1 LGKIRAESARA
12 LAKPFG
18 PRDDAECS
26 QLPLVIGVFGA
37 LLCAS
42 ALGVNLQRKLAERH
56 KNKETGDHVRLI
68 ISILVTF
75 TAVVVG
81 LVISNVKSSYD
92 EFGSRLN
99 AFAGDI
105 TELDVRL
112 REYGEETAPIRAKL
126 RAYLAAAIA
135 DTWRNE
141 PAPSGAYPRFPAS
154 ASLERRQLGDMLID
168 ADMAIGKL
176 DPPDLFRNRLVTQIE
191 EQMSVTMTQR
201 RLVLGTSRDTISWSL
216 LLAMTAWLVIVFA
229 VFGVIAPRNVVV
241 YVTILLCALSFSSA
255 IELDTPVDGF
265 IDVSSEPMRDA
276 LRHIDA
282 S

>member
-1 LGKIRAESARA
+1 MLI
-12 LAKPFG
+12 G
-18 PRDDAECS
+18 PA
-26 QLPLVIGVFGA
+26 VIGVLGT

-42 ALGVNLQRKLAERH
+42 AVGVSLQRKLAEQH
-56 KNKETGDHVRLI
+56 KSKETGDHVRLI

-75 TAVVVG
+75 TAVVLG

-92 EFGSRLN
+92 QFESRMN

-112 REYGEETAPIRAKL
+112 REYGDEAAPIRAQL
-126 RAYLAAAIA
+126 RTYLAAAIA

-141 PAPSGAYPRFPAS
+141 PPPSGAYPKFSPS
-154 ASLERRQLGDMLID
+154 PGLERRELGDLLID

-176 DPPDLFRNRLVTQIE
+176 DPSDLFRKRLVTQIE
-191 EQMSVTMTQR
+191 NQMSATMTQR
-201 RLVLGTSRDTISWSL
+201 RLLLGTSRDTISWSL
-216 LLAMTAWLVIVFA
+216 LVAMTGWLVIVFA

-255 IELDTPVDGF
+255 IFFILELDTPIDGF
-265 IDVSSEPMRDA
+265 IYVSSDVLRDA
-276 LRHIDA
+276 LRHID
-282 S
+282 SS

>member
-1 LGKIRAESARA
+1 MLTA
-12 LAKPFG
+12 PT
-18 PRDDAECS
+18 
-26 QLPLVIGVFGA
+26 VIGVFGA

-42 ALGVNLQRKLAERH
+42 ALGVNLQRKLAEQHRS
-56 KNKETGDHVRLI
+56 KETGDHVRLI

-75 TAVVVG
+75 TAVVLG

-92 EFGSRLN
+92 QFGSRLN

-112 REYGEETAPIRAKL
+112 REYGEDTAPIRASL
-126 RAYLAAAIA
+126 RAYVAAAIA
-135 DTWRNE
+135 DTWPNE
-141 PAPSGAYPRFPAS
+141 TPPSGAYPRFPAS
-154 ASLERRQLGDMLID
+154 PSLERRQLGDMLIA

-176 DPPDLFRNRLVTQIE
+176 DPPDLFRKRLVTQIE
-191 EQMSVTMTQR
+191 NQMSATMTQR

-216 LLAMTAWLVIVFA
+216 LVAMTAWLVIVFA

-255 IELDTPVDGF
+255 IFFILELDTPVDGF
-265 IDVSSEPMRDA
+265 IYVPSEPLRDA
-276 LRHIDA
+276 LKHIDA